1 MVQGLLAQQTPVSGR
16 EMWSLKHP
24 PINHS
29 AGGPIQGLSVAAEG
43 RRVGDGG
50 GNSWANKEEEG
61 EVPKSALGSCTL
73 SGKDLCRL
81 RGVGALP

>member
-1 MVQGLLAQQTPVSGR
+1 M
-16 EMWSLKHP
+16 
-24 PINHS
+24 
-29 AGGPIQGLSVAAEG
+29 AAEG

-73 SGKDLCRL
+73 SEKDLCWL